1 MNIFKKI
8 FFLFFPQF
16 KKSDFYVEE
25 LREKGVHIGQGTHFF
40 GPAKTEVDVQRP
52 WMLNIGEYCK
62 FASGV
67 KILTH
72 DYSRSVLRRYS
83 GDIIGESGKTII
95 GNNVFVGM
103 DSIILMGTHIGDNVV
118 IGAGSVVKGVIESNS
133 VYAGNPAKKICT
145 LEEFYNKRAN
155 QQLEEAVLYFKSFV
169 ENYNREP
176 TISEMGP
183 FWWMFLPRREESV
196 LQEKVFTA
204 LSGDCEDE
212 VIESFLKSK
221 PIFEDYKK
229 FKEYV
234 FANQVDD

>member
-52 WMLNIGEYCK
+52 WMLNIGE
-62 FASGV
+62 
-67 KILTH
+67 
-72 DYSRSVLRRYS
+72 
-83 GDIIGESGKTII
+83 SGKTII

-118 IGAGSVVKGVIESNS
+118 IGAGSVVIGVIESNS

-155 QQLEEAVLYFKSFV
+155 QQLEEAILYFKSFV

-183 FWWMFLPRREESV
+183 FWWMFLPRREESI